1 MTNRTFSFII
11 IFKDKT
17 MDITI
22 TNSISAEEY
31 LGLRQAV
38 GWSVFPLEQ
47 AEAGLQNS
55 HVICFRD
62 KEKAVA
68 LGRVIWDHGY
78 SVLISDVIVAPEYQG
93 QGLGRKL
100 MEAIMS
106 YLRSLLKPGYRIMIS
121 LMAAENKQGFYKKF
135 GFIERPSEL
144 FGPGMH
150 QWIEY

>member
-1 MTNRTFSFII
+1 
-11 IFKDKT
+11 

-22 TNSISAEEY
+22 TNTITTEEY

-38 GWSVFPLEQ
+38 GWSVFPAEQ
-47 AEAGLQNS
+47 AEGGLQNS

-62 KEKAVA
+62 NGKAVA

-78 SVLISDVIVAPEYQG
+78 AVLIADVIVAPEYQG
-93 QGLGRKL
+93 KGLGRKL
-100 MEAIMS
+100 MEAIME
-106 YLRSLLKPGYRIMIS
+106 YIRSLLRPGYRIMIS

-135 GFIERPSEL
+135 GFIERPRDL

>member
-1 MTNRTFSFII
+1 
-11 IFKDKT
+11 

-22 TNSISAEEY
+22 TNSISPEEY

-55 HVICFRD
+55 HVICFRN

-100 MEAIMS
+100 MEAIMA